1 MPIKTAKSLLNKY
14 WKGALPIPIDPKK
27 IAALEG
33 ISVQSDK
40 TFSKKELSGELTV
53 RKGNIITIKYNPT
66 DSLKRQRF
74 TIAHELGHYFLGHG
88 NAFRDPKEN
97 FSMSHYDYREVS
109 ANKFAAEILMP
120 EAAVNVLIKQR
131 KIRDVAELAR
141 LFDVSISAMEYRLK
155 NLGFL

>member
-1 MPIKTAKSLLNKY
+1 MPIKTAKSLLDKY
-14 WKGALPIPIDPKK
+14 WKGALPIDPKK
-27 IAALEG
+27 IAAIEN
-33 ISVQSDK
+33 IEVKPDR
-40 TFSKKELSGELTV
+40 TFSQKELSGELMISKDNV
-53 RKGNIITIKYNPT
+53 VKIKYNPR

-74 TIAHELGHYFLGHG
+74 TIAHELGHYFLDHG

-120 EAAVNVLIKQR
+120 EAAVNILIKQR
-131 KIRDVAELAR
+131 KIRDIAELAR
-141 LFDVSISAMEYRLK
+141 LFDVSIRAMEYRLK